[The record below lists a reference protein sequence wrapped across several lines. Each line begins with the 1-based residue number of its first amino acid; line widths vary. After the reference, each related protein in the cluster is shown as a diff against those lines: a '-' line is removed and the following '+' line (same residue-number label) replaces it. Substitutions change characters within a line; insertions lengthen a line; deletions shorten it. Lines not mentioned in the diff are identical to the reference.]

1 MLVVRKGK
9 GLDVVAQRAAIM
21 SARLLPSLHI
31 RQKHIQIR
39 FQWCSNVVTCF
50 SSRNFSINL
59 LACTP
64 SFHKKVSGL
73 NFVLSVYF
81 TSSFKS
87 SCSSGDIAKMFDMA
101 EVELLSKLNK
111 ILGSIKTKSYSVQ
124 STPNS
129 KKGCL
134 KECTT
139 PKK

>member
-1 MLVVRKGK
+1 MMFKG
-9 GLDVVAQRAAIM
+9 RYI
-21 SARLLPSLHI
+21 
-31 RQKHIQIR
+31 
-39 FQWCSNVVTCF
+39 TYF
-50 SSRNFSINL
+50 SSRNFSTNL
-59 LACTP
+59 LASTP

-129 KKGCL
+129 RKGCL